1 MLEAKQQSSQT
12 AHFAPPP
19 RKLFTIPQFCDR
31 NPAFNEGQ
39 LRNLIQY
46 AVPRI
51 RTVRGQRV
59 ELPPNG
65 IGMALVR
72 VGRRL
77 FIDED
82 KFFQWV
88 DLQQKG
94 GAA

>member
-1 MLEAKQQSSQT
+1 MLGAKQQSPQT

-19 RKLFTIPQFCDR
+19 RKLFTVPQFCER
-31 NPAFNEGQ
+31 NPAFTEGL

-82 KFFQWV
+82 KFFQWI

-94 GAA
+94 GAE